1 MASPL
6 LLLLLLR
13 VWLYRRRTQALPT
26 SGVFFQATQDIFSF
40 CCPRVPSFLNVPVTS
55 LPTKRGTRK
64 RGF

>member
-1 MASPL
+1 MASL

-13 VWLYRRRTQALPT
+13 VWLYRRRTQPLPT
-26 SGVFFQATQDIFSF
+26 SGVFFQATQDIFSLLSP
-40 CCPRVPSFLNVPVTS
+40 CPSFLNFPVAS